1 MRTIRLLDLTG
12 SRRLMGHLLMVAFD
26 DRLAPVSI
34 CIVDA
39 TGRQLRA
46 LAMDGAEPSTVQT
59 ARNKALT
66 ALNFERDTILFHHE
80 ERDGRWVKVDNK
92 WSAGDL
98 ANAHAIHPD
107 FVSWGGGVLVRS
119 PHDGTVLGAVGV
131 SGRTELQD
139 HELASARPSGW
150 AA

>member
-1 MRTIRLLDLTG
+1 MRTIRLLDLTTA
-12 SRRLMGHLLMVAFD
+12 LELQDHLLETADNDGLADVA
-26 DRLAPVSI
+26 I

-39 TGRQLRA
+39 RGVQLCA
-46 LAMDGAEPSTVQT
+46 TLMDDAEPSTVQT

-66 ALNFERDTILFHHE
+66 ALSFERDTVLFHHDE
-80 ERDGRWVKVDNK
+80 QDGRWVEVDDK

-119 PHDGTVLGAVGV
+119 PHDGTVLGAIGV

-150 AA
+150 TA